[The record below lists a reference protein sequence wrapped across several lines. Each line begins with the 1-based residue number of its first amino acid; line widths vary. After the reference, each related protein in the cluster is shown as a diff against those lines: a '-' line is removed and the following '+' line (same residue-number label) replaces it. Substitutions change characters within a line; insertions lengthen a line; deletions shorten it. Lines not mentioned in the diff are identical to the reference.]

1 MDFTTKRNRHD
12 VMAGGIFIAIAAFF
26 AIQGSRYEFGR
37 AIQMGP
43 GFFPVVLA
51 MFLAGLGVA
60 VIVGGLRKPDNE
72 VEGGPVPWR
81 AILLISFA
89 LALFAAG
96 ARTLGLVPLVFLCTA
111 ITALAS
117 PKNSAM
123 SALIMGLVM
132 AGLCY
137 LVFKV
142 GLAVTI
148 PTFGPVFGF

>member
-1 MDFTTKRNRHD
+1 MDATTKRNRHD
-12 VMAGGIFIAIAAFF
+12 VVAGGIFIAIAAFF
-26 AIQGSRYEFGR
+26 AIQGARYEFGT
-37 AIQMGP
+37 AIKMGP

-51 MFLAGLGVA
+51 FFLGALGVA
-60 VIVGGLRKPDNE
+60 VIFGGLRKPAE
-72 VEGGPVPWR
+72 VAAGPVPWR
-81 AILLISFA
+81 AILLISLA

-117 PKNSAM
+117 PKNTAISAI
-123 SALIMGLVM
+123 IMGLVM

-137 LVFKV
+137 LVFKI